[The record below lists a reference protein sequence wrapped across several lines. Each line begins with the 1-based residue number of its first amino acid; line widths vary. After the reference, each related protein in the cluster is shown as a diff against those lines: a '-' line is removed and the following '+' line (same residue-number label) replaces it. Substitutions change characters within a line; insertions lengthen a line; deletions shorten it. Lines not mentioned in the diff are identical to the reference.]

1 MLVSIPNRG
10 LRHGDP
16 MAKTLFNVEVG
27 FRVEI
32 CLNLALMFGAV
43 SLILSLFSYFNARI
57 SVSPPA
63 VNSFT
68 ALRDYADDK
77 NWQHAWATNVMNQ
90 VQARMPPDPRA
101 LRLIDA
107 LYASL

>member
-1 MLVSIPNRG
+1 
-10 LRHGDP
+10 

-77 NWQHAWATNVMNQ
+77 NWQHVWATNVMNQ
-90 VQARMPPDPRA
+90 MQARMPPDPRA